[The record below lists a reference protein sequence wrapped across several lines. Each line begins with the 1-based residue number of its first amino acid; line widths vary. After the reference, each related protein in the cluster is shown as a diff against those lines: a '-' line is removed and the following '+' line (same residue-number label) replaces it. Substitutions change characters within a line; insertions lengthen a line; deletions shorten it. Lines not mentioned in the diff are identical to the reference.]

1 MEYATLSPKEII
13 ETQRRLH
20 KRIVKRFPSSDLSQ
34 LAEGLLAIAEKAARR
49 AKRILRPHLLLRF
62 AVGILLLGA
71 AAFGVRIAMSV
82 QLKADLRDVMNLVQ
96 FTEATIGASVFVG
109 AAVFFLISLEMR
121 LKRRRAFAAIHEL
134 RALAHIVDMHQVA
147 KDPEGLI
154 QRGPSVAEPR
164 EQTTKTLFDL
174 NRYLNY
180 CNELLAITSKIAA
193 LYVQRFPDGPTVSAV
208 DQVESL
214 CTGLSNKIWQKIMI
228 LEEILDDQGHAHR
241 PAGHLG
247 RWRSREQQEGAN
259 HVGVPDR
266 LRSSVA
272 GS

>member
-1 MEYATLSPKEII
+1 MSEYATLKPDEII

-20 KRIVKRFPSSDLSQ
+20 ERIMRRFPGSDLTQ

-49 AKRILRPHLLLRF
+49 AEGILRPHLLLRI
-62 AVGILLLGA
+62 AIGILLLGA
-71 AAFGVRIAMSV
+71 VAFGLRIAMSV

-96 FTEATIGASVFVG
+96 FVEAAMGASVFLG
-109 AAVFFLISLEMR
+109 AAVFFLISLEIR
-121 LKRRRAFAAIHEL
+121 LKRRRALAAIHEL
-134 RALAHIVDMHQVA
+134 RAVAHIVDMHQLA
-147 KDPEGLI
+147 KDPEGLLH
-154 QRGPSVAEPR
+154 RGPTVSEAR

-214 CTGLSNKIWQKIMI
+214 CTGLSHKTWQKIMI
-228 LEEILDDQGHAHR
+228 LDKILDDQSPRTA
-241 PAGHLG
+241 
-247 RWRSREQQEGAN
+247 
-259 HVGVPDR
+259 
-266 LRSSVA
+266 VA
-272 GS
+272 GPASVGATHQTEVNKRA